1 MAPCR
6 ELTVS
11 RCARVARTPAPV
23 LGRWPVSQN
32 TSLQGQKRLV
42 LSESCSRDSMNSQP
56 SCTVL
61 NYSYGVNAWK
71 SWVQAKYAGGETS
84 KGEELRFGRKCLVWM
99 QWSGRNLPEAGPQ
112 GVEVPLTL

>member
-1 MAPCR
+1 M
-6 ELTVS
+6 
-11 RCARVARTPAPV
+11 ARTPASVP
-23 LGRWPVSQN
+23 GRCPVSQY

-42 LSESCSRDSMNSQP
+42 LSESCSRDSMSSQP

-84 KGEELRFGRKCLVWM
+84 KGEELRFGRKCPVWVGL
-99 QWSGRNLPEAGPQ
+99 SGRNLPGAGSW
-112 GVEVPLTL
+112 GAEVLLPLQAVA

>member
-1 MAPCR
+1 M
-6 ELTVS
+6 
-11 RCARVARTPAPV
+11 ARTPAPV
-23 LGRWPVSQN
+23 PGRWPVSQN

-99 QWSGRNLPEAGPQ
+99 QWSGRNLPEAGPR